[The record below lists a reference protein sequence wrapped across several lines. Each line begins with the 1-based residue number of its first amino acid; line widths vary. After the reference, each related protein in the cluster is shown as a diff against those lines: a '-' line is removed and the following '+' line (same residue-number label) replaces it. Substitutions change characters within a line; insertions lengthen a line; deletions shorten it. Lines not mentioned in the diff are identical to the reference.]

1 MISFREKNGYEI
13 EGCWMP
19 RVTAITS
26 VVSKPGLS
34 RYYEEFPDATSAELS
49 LAKSADWGILTH
61 LTLQKIISGE
71 KKKVDSKI
79 VPSVRAFLKW
89 QKEHSLT
96 VLNPAEDIERRVV
109 DRDSLYAGTIDLLA
123 EIDGTRG
130 IVDIKT
136 SSGIWEEYSL
146 QTAAYLNAY
155 HKTIGQTLFH
165 HSLPLSEKRWI
176 LRVDQ
181 HEECMGCLAKK
192 RTKDGRHRVQ
202 GGKRTCNHQWSAPTA
217 EIEFKELT
225 GYRQDLEA
233 FLAAKE
239 LWEWYHKKSLKKI
252 SNYPKHNR
260 L

>member
-1 MISFREKNGYEI
+1 MISFQEKNGYDI

-34 RYYEEFPDATSAELS
+34 RYYEEFPDATTAELT

-61 LTLQKIISGE
+61 LTLQRVISGE
-71 KKKVDSKI
+71 KKKVDAKI

-89 QKEHSLT
+89 QKEHSFK
-96 VLNPAEDIERRVV
+96 VSDPARDIERRVY
-109 DRDSLYAGTIDLLA
+109 DRDFLYAGTIDLLA
-123 EIDGTRG
+123 EIDGVRG

-136 SSGIWEEYSL
+136 SSGIWEEYFL
-146 QTAAYLNAY
+146 QTAAYMNAY
-155 HKTIGQTLFH
+155 HKTIGQSLF
-165 HSLPLSEKRWI
+165 SRPSTPIEKRWI

-181 HEECMGCLAKK
+181 YEECMGCLAKK

-217 EIEFKELT
+217 EIELKELT
-225 GYRQDLEA
+225 GYKQDLEA

-239 LWEWYHKKSLKKI
+239 LWQWYHKKSLKRI
-252 SNYPKHNR
+252 ANYPKRNQ